1 MLPEIPHS
9 VVQPSRPEPPVL
21 ATEGAPPAA
30 QSQDQIRAADALFA
44 QHQKDSSALGVFGMW
59 SGALLLHD
67 LAKEHFTESVDEEE
81 EHEKKEPKLKE
92 E

>member
-1 MLPEIPHS
+1 MLPEIPQS

-21 ATEGAPPAA
+21 VTEGVPPAPHNP
-30 QSQDQIRAADALFA
+30 DQMRAADAVFV
-44 QHQKDSSALGVFGMW
+44 QHEKDSGALGVFGMW

-67 LAKEHFTESVDEEE
+67 LAKEHFTEAVDEEE
-81 EHEKKEPKLKE
+81 DNEKKEPKLKE

>member
-9 VVQPSRPEPPVL
+9 VVQPSRPEPAVL
-21 ATEGAPPAA
+21 ATEGTPPAPHNP
-30 QSQDQIRAADALFA
+30 DQIRAADAVFA
-44 QHQKDSSALGVFGMW
+44 QHQKDSGALGVFGMW